1 MSQLNKEILKIMIK
15 IIIIIFKSFIICL
28 IQEDIEMVVKDGKH
42 KLVGFVDLGE
52 MHDAFEKLS
61 GTIKIKINKYYL
73 ILFIIVSCQ

>member
-15 IIIIIFKSFIICL
+15 IIFIISKSFIICL

-61 GTIKIKINKYYL
+61 GTVIIEVNKYYL
-73 ILFIIVSCQ
+73 ILFIIVLCH